1 MTWKKLKIF
10 FLIYLTFSI
19 LIVLSSSGITVLKSR
34 IIKDQEYFPIVKEVI
49 KEAKHSI
56 KIIAFEMAY
65 YPDYPLSPSN
75 ILIQELI
82 AAKKRGVDV
91 RVILEVSEW
100 NERLTKK
107 NTFSGKILAKNGIK
121 VVFDSPK
128 ITCHAKLVIVDSSI
142 AILGSNNWTYY
153 SLTENRE
160 ISVLLTYPLLVKDLE
175 DYFDLLWEES
185 QRIGQ
190 TKQPDKN

>member
-1 MTWKKLKIF
+1 MTLKKLRILL
-10 FLIYLTFSI
+10 LICLTFSI
-19 LIVLSSSGITVLKSR
+19 LVVSSSSGLTALKSR
-34 IIKDQEYFPIVKEVI
+34 IIKDQEYFPVVKEVI
-49 KEAKHSI
+49 KEARRSI

-82 AAKKRGVDV
+82 AAGKRGVDV
-91 RVILEVSEW
+91 KVILEVSEW
-100 NERLTKK
+100 NERLTRK
-107 NTFSGKILAKNGIK
+107 NTLSGKILSKNGIK

-153 SLTENRE
+153 SLTQNRE
-160 ISVLLTYPLLVKDLE
+160 ISVLLTHPLLVKDLE
-175 DYFDLLWEES
+175 DYFDLLWKEGKKRS
-185 QRIGQ
+185 
-190 TKQPDKN
+190 D